1 MGRINKLSINNP
13 ISVSTLIFFQSKLYV
28 LHNKATPNPTQGN
41 VVILN
46 NKYKVDAA
54 TNKIDIILCLFN
66 FSFKKRNP
74 KKTLKIGNI
83 K

>member
-1 MGRINKLSINNP
+1 M
-13 ISVSTLIFFQSKLYV
+13 
-28 LHNKATPNPTQGN
+28 LHRKATPRPTHGKE
-41 VVILN
+41 VMLN
-46 NKYKVDAA
+46 NKYKVEAV
-54 TNKIDIILCLFN
+54 TNKIEIILCLFS